1 LTPSIGRYQR
11 INLEVS
17 AFGEFKYYRAIYKH
31 EYFKPIYRSVILAM
45 NGEINYGHGL
55 AGKPYPVFK
64 NFYAGGI
71 GSVRGYEPGSLGTKD
86 PRGDTL
92 GGATRLVANV
102 ELQIPFPGA
111 DKSLRWF
118 TFFDVG
124 NVFDEGQKI
133 RAQDLRTLVGMGIS
147 WISPMGPLKLSFGK
161 ALNAKPEDK
170 RQGFQFTM
178 GTGF

>member
-1 LTPSIGRYQR
+1 M
-11 INLEVS
+11 
-17 AFGEFKYYRAIYKH
+17 YK
-31 EYFKPIYRSVILAM
+31 PLYRSLILAT
-45 NGEINYGHGL
+45 NAEFDYGRGL
-55 AGKPYPVFK
+55 GGKAYPLFK

-71 GSVRGYEPGSLGTKD
+71 GSVRGYEPASLGTKD
-86 PRGDTL
+86 PYGGSL
-92 GGATRLVANV
+92 GGATRIVGNV
-102 ELQIPFPGA
+102 ELQVPFPGA

-124 NVFDEGQKI
+124 NVFDEGQKV
-133 RAQDLRTLVGMGIS
+133 RAQDLRTSVGMGIS